1 MPITPFLNGERFD
14 LEGQHVLGIAFEMV
28 CIALRTGDCDEGV
41 KQAIA
46 TKLIALVKAGESNPD
61 ILCEE
66 LLKDIRTPQQRAA
79 SEAAR
84 SSVLSDPQRTSQPA

>member
-14 LEGQHVLGIAFEMV
+14 LEGQRVLGIAFEMV

-46 TKLIALVKAGESNPD
+46 TKLIALAKAGESNPD
-61 ILCEE
+61 IL
-66 LLKDIRTPQQRAA
+66 IAVGTPITEHPPHRSVRARFGHTA
-79 SEAAR
+79 PT
-84 SSVLSDPQRTSQPA
+84 LGD